1 MVLQKLSGR
10 LSLQAFEALGRLP
23 LADYRRGRL
32 SKGDPAPVTSPK
44 MVARWP
50 TPGSRHQEDRL
61 PRASHEARRLHKAG
75 QDRTHQNYTHITVT
89 RRGVATVRPT
99 TPEARGRHGHRTP
112 YGSAISR
119 PARHCS
125 HAGLNVIHDRRQ
137 YGPRAAGP
145 FSQREARRRPGLPQ
159 SAKGVAG
166 PQKPAT
172 PSLEACATLRRQ
184 DEVRLQ

>member
-1 MVLQKLSGR
+1 M
-10 LSLQAFEALGRLP
+10 
-23 LADYRRGRL
+23 
-32 SKGDPAPVTSPK
+32 
-44 MVARWP
+44 
-50 TPGSRHQEDRL
+50 
-61 PRASHEARRLHKAG
+61 
-75 QDRTHQNYTHITVT
+75 
-89 RRGVATVRPT
+89 
-99 TPEARGRHGHRTP
+99 
-112 YGSAISR
+112 AISR

-125 HAGLNVIHDRRQ
+125 HAGLNVTHDRRQ

>member
-50 TPGSRHQEDRL
+50 TPGSRRQEDRL
-61 PRASHEARRLHKAG
+61 PRASHEACRLQTAG
-75 QDRTHQNYTHITVT
+75 QYRTHQNYAHIMVI
-89 RRGVATVRPT
+89 RRGVATVRST
-99 TPEARGRHGHRTP
+99 IPEARGRHGHRTP

-125 HAGLNVIHDRRQ
+125 HAGLNVIHDERQ
-137 YGPRAAGP
+137 YGPQAAGP
-145 FSQREARRRPGLPQ
+145 LGQREARRRPSLPQ

>member
-1 MVLQKLSGR
+1 MADSRKPAVKDAASP
-10 LSLQAFEALGRLP
+10 EAGL
-23 LADYRRGRL
+23 
-32 SKGDPAPVTSPK
+32 
-44 MVARWP
+44 
-50 TPGSRHQEDRL
+50 E
-61 PRASHEARRLHKAG
+61 ERRLQEAG
-75 QDRTHQNYTHITVT
+75 QDRNHQSYAHITVT

-112 YGSAISR
+112 YGTAISR

-125 HAGLNVIHDRRQ
+125 HAGLNVTHDRRQ

>member
-1 MVLQKLSGR
+1 MKR
-10 LSLQAFEALGRLP
+10 
-23 LADYRRGRL
+23 AD
-32 SKGDPAPVTSPK
+32 STKPAKTT
-44 MVARWP
+44 P
-50 TPGSRHQEDRL
+50 T
-61 PRASHEARRLHKAG
+61 K
-75 QDRTHQNYTHITVT
+75 NYTHITVT
-89 RRGVATVRPT
+89 RRGVATVQPT

-112 YGSAISR
+112 YGTAISR

-125 HAGLNVIHDRRQ
+125 HAGLNVTHDRRQ

-159 SAKGVAG
+159 SAKGAAA